1 MINDKYKKG
10 TKIEIAE
17 NIAVVTSDLIKF
29 KEYYAIY
36 ADIVENKNDR
46 ILCAT
51 YKLDDKLA
59 LIVRDKKRL
68 LEIRFYTR
76 RKKSNVLSW
85 IRTLF

>member
-36 ADIVENKNDR
+36 ADIVENKNDI

-76 RKKSNVLSW
+76 RKKSNVLS
-85 IRTLF
+85 

>member
-36 ADIVENKNDR
+36 ADIVENINDR

-68 LEIRFYTR
+68 LEIRVYAR

-85 IRTLF
+85 IRALF